1 MLAEEKKLQNILV
14 RTLEGAIY
22 TVDEVS
28 GLLGIPR
35 PTLYRYL
42 REYSIPHLRGEGRIS
57 IPEDSFDRIR
67 EARDLHKEGLGTESV
82 RRQLRES
89 SGELDR
95 RLDGLHHTL
104 ESLRGDIRE
113 RPASDEVV
121 SSLTLRTILARQSL
135 LMSAVFNLT
144 EMVEDLRLASRK
156 PRRRFSG
163 DFGVGYALP
172 EPQARERLV
181 IPGRTPSA
189 TPAIYS
195 TVQGGAGGQ
204 LAINPNGFGALGRR
218 RRSVLTILA
227 ALLLAACLAWAA
239 WALIGAGHEES
250 PVPRVTQT
258 ADEPPGGPKE
268 IAVPGETSRREE
280 TPAREANGKK
290 VAASGSQPEG
300 AIEVPDVSGR
310 SLEGAVR
317 IISDAGFE
325 VAAIKTRASQ
335 RHSGTAIRTKPPAG
349 ASADSGAPVV
359 LTMGGGSAVASS
371 RAQNASVSASVSA
384 SASASAGYAN

>member
-28 GLLGIPR
+28 GLLDIPR

-42 REYSIPHLRGEGRIS
+42 REYSIPHLRRAGRIS

-67 EARDLHKEGLGTESV
+67 VARDLHKEGLGTESV

-89 SGELDR
+89 SAELDR
-95 RLDGLHHTL
+95 RLDGLHQTL

-113 RPASDEVV
+113 RPARDEGAP
-121 SSLTLRTILARQSL
+121 SPTLRTILARQSL
-135 LMSAVFNLT
+135 LMSAMFNLT
-144 EMVEDLRLASRK
+144 EMVEDLLLASRK
-156 PRRRFSG
+156 PRKRSPEDLG
-163 DFGVGYALP
+163 TGYALP

-181 IPGRTPSA
+181 IPGRMSA
-189 TPAIYS
+189 TTPAI
-195 TVQGGAGGQ
+195 TPAVQGGAGRQ
-204 LAINPNGFGALGRR
+204 LAIKSTDFGVLGRR
-218 RRSVLTILA
+218 RRRGVLAILA
-227 ALLLAACLAWAA
+227 ALLIVACLAWAA
-239 WALIGAGHEES
+239 WAMIGAGNDES
-250 PVPRVTQT
+250 SVPRVTQT
-258 ADEPPGGPKE
+258 TDEPPGGPKA
-268 IAVPGETSRREE
+268 IAGPRETPRRNE
-280 TPAREANGKK
+280 TPAKEANGGK
-290 VAASGSQPEG
+290 VAAGGSQPEG

-335 RHSGTAIRTKPPAG
+335 ENPGTAIRTKPPAG
-349 ASADSGAPVV
+349 ASVRPGSPVI
-359 LTMGGGSAVASS
+359 LTMGGGPS
-371 RAQNASVSASVSA
+371 RAEAASASVSA
-384 SASASAGYAN
+384 SASASAAYPN